1 MNPQP
6 NPRQSHIR
14 DVVCMFCTWTWIT
27 GKPSGSAAK
36 CPHCGYEGG
45 VEEFMVMKP
54 GVEGFVVV
62 RPRYHHAF

>member
-1 MNPQP
+1 
-6 NPRQSHIR
+6 
-14 DVVCMFCTWTWIT
+14 MFCTWTWIT

-62 RPRYHHAF
+62 RPRYYHAY